1 MRYPL
6 VAPLGALTAGIVSA
20 HYAHFSFGETLLSC
34 LLCGLLAWVG
44 VRFEAERAGRFACLV
59 GFGFLGALLASH
71 ERHADPLLITSI
83 LEREKGPTADSLR
96 DPVRLRGWV
105 SRPTESLGLA
115 DRFVLEAETIFRDK
129 PVRGEVRVTVYRS
142 EEEPPLAL
150 EYGQR
155 IEFLASIRKPRN
167 FGNPGRAGYLRRQ
180 GIYLTAY
187 VRSGTPI
194 FDLPGKGGSAWKARL
209 WDLRRGAAER
219 FDRLVGPT
227 GSEDEDEGAMILR
240 ALLLGDRLGLGRETI
255 ELFQRTGTYHALV
268 ISGLHVGVVAALAI
282 FLLRLFGAPRFV
294 QAGLALLAVSF
305 YALLAGS
312 KVPVMR
318 AGWMFAA
325 VMIAALVYR
334 RRRSLNV
341 VAGTAFCFLV
351 LDPDLLFEAG
361 FQMSFLAVAVIAG
374 IGVPLLEITVEPY
387 RRALRD
393 IWNEDLDLHLPPPV
407 AQRRVALRMILTP
420 LRVLTGL
427 PKSVL
432 AWTICGPL
440 KIVAW
445 CAALALVSLVIQVG
459 LALPLVVHFH
469 RVSWS
474 GVFANLF
481 VVPLLFIA
489 VPAGL
494 VGLLLESRGLISVAL
509 WAASTAGEVVEAI
522 AAYLLVDVRVPG
534 PPVWLAI
541 LFAAALLL
549 LAFSFSRSRR
559 WIFAS
564 GALVVALLIV
574 LLIHPFPASFA
585 AGRLELTALDVGQG
599 EALLLTLPNG
609 KTMLVDTGGA
619 PDYGGTVRRTIDIG
633 EQVVSPYLW
642 SRSIRQIDIVA
653 VSHLDTDHVGGLP
666 AVLANF
672 RVGELWVAED
682 SFGPESSSI
691 REEAERQGVPI
702 VWMRRGNQRSLDGVR
717 FEVLGPSRGMSSL
730 SRNDR
735 SLVLS
740 ATYGDHRFLLTGDVE
755 EEGET
760 ALLDGATKRV
770 GPSQVLKVAHHGSRT
785 STHPRFLDQTRPWF
799 GLISAG
805 YRNQYR
811 HPHPTVVERLENR
824 GVVVLRTDKEGAIT
838 ISSDGKRLRVSTFRG
853 ARAGLR

>member
-1 MRYPL
+1 MAP
-6 VAPLGALTAGIVSA
+6 VAPPGSLCLAGFAFLGVLLTS
-20 HYAHFSFGETLLSC
+20 
-34 LLCGLLAWVG
+34 
-44 VRFEAERAGRFACLV
+44 AERN
-59 GFGFLGALLASH
+59 S
-71 ERHADPLLITSI
+71 DPVRVSSV
-83 LEREKGPTADSLR
+83 LEREQAPPE

-105 SRPTESLGLA
+105 SRPPESLGLA
-115 DRFVLEAETIFRDK
+115 DRFILEAETIFRDK
-129 PVRGEVRVTVYRS
+129 PVRGGVRVTVYRS
-142 EEEPPLAL
+142 EKEPPPAL
-150 EYGQR
+150 VYGQR

-167 FGNPGRAGYLRRQ
+167 FGNPGSFDWVGYLRRQ
-180 GIYLTAY
+180 GVYLTAY

-219 FDRLVGPT
+219 FDRLVGAT

-240 ALLLGDRLGLGRETI
+240 ALLLGDRLGLGRETV

-282 FLLRLFGAPRFV
+282 FLFWLFGAPPLV

-374 IGVPLLEITVEPY
+374 IGVPLLEMTVEPY

-407 AQRRVALRMILTP
+407 AQRRVAMRMILTP
-420 LRVLTGL
+420 LRALTGL
-427 PKSVL
+427 PKNVL

-440 KIVAW
+440 KIVTW

-474 GVFANLF
+474 GVLANLF

-522 AAYLLVDVRVPG
+522 AAYLLLDVRAPG
-534 PPVWLAI
+534 PPVWLSM

-549 LAFSFSRSRR
+549 LVFSFSRCRR

-564 GALVVALLIV
+564 GALVAALLIV
-574 LLIHPFPASFA
+574 LLIHPFPASFM

-599 EALLLTLPNG
+599 EALLLALPNG

-642 SRSIRQIDIVA
+642 SRSIRRIDVVA

-682 SFGPESSSI
+682 SLGTAFFSV
-691 REEAERQGVPI
+691 RKAAAEHGVPI
-702 VWMRRGNQRSLDGVR
+702 VPLRRGDRRSLDGVR
-717 FEVLGPSRGMSSL
+717 FEVLGPSSGMNSL

-760 ALLDGATKRV
+760 ALLDGAVKNLGET
-770 GPSQVLKVAHHGSRT
+770 QVLKVAHHGSRT
-785 STHPRFLDQTRPWF
+785 STHPLFLEQVRPWF

-805 YRNQYR
+805 YRNPYR
-811 HPHPTVVERLENR
+811 HPHPTVVERMEQK
-824 GVVVLRTDKEGAIT
+824 GVIVLRTDKEGAIT
-838 ISSDGKRLRVSTFRG
+838 VSTDGQRLRVSTFR
-853 ARAGLR
+853 RDRVGLR

>member
-6 VAPLGALTAGIVSA
+6 VAPLGALTVGIVSA
-20 HYAHFSFGETLLSC
+20 QHVPFSFWETLLSC

-44 VRFEAERAGRFACLV
+44 VRFGAVRAVRFAGLA
-59 GFGFLGALLASH
+59 GFAFLGAILASA
-71 ERHADPLLITSI
+71 ERSSDPVRVSSV
-83 LEREKGPTADSLR
+83 LEREQAPPE

-105 SRPTESLGLA
+105 SRPPESLGLA
-115 DRFVLEAETIFRDK
+115 DRFILEAETIFRDK
-129 PVRGEVRVTVYRS
+129 PVRGGVRVTVYRS

-155 IEFLASIRKPRN
+155 IEFLASVRGPRN
-167 FGNPGRAGYLRRQ
+167 FGNPGSFDWSGYLRRQ

-194 FDLPGKGGSAWKARL
+194 FDLPGKGGLAWKARL

-227 GSEDEDEGAMILR
+227 GSEDEDQGAMILR
-240 ALLLGDRLGLGRETI
+240 ALLLGDRLGLGRETV

-282 FLLRLFGAPRFV
+282 FLLRLLGAPPLV

-374 IGVPLLEITVEPY
+374 IGVPLLEMTVEPY

-407 AQRRVALRMILTP
+407 AQRRVAMRMILTP
-420 LRVLTGL
+420 LRALTGL
-427 PKSVL
+427 PKKVL

-440 KIVAW
+440 KIVTW

-474 GVFANLF
+474 GVLANLF

-522 AAYLLVDVRVPG
+522 AAYLLLDVRAPG
-534 PPVWLAI
+534 PPVWLSM

-559 WIFAS
+559 WIFTS
-564 GALVVALLIV
+564 GALVAALVIV
-574 LLIHPFPASFA
+574 LLIHPFPASFT

-599 EALLLTLPNG
+599 EALLLALPNG

-642 SRSIRQIDIVA
+642 SRSIRRIDVVA

-682 SFGPESSSI
+682 SLGTAFSSV
-691 REEAERQGVPI
+691 RKAAAEHGVPI
-702 VWMRRGNQRSLDGVR
+702 VPLRRGDRRSLDGVR
-717 FEVLGPSRGMSSL
+717 FEVLGPSSGMNSL

-740 ATYGDHRFLLTGDVE
+740 ATFGDHRFLLTGDVE

-760 ALLDGATKRV
+760 ALLDGAVKNLGET
-770 GPSQVLKVAHHGSRT
+770 QVLKVAHHGSRT
-785 STHPRFLDQTRPWF
+785 STHPLFLEQVRPWF

-805 YRNQYR
+805 YRNPYR
-811 HPHPTVVERLENR
+811 HPHPTVVERMEQK
-824 GVVVLRTDKEGAIT
+824 GVIVLRTDKEGAIT
-838 ISSDGKRLRVSTFRG
+838 VSTDGQRLRVSTFRRD
-853 ARAGLR
+853 RAGLR